1 MKLLPVAGIDV
12 GKNFSE
18 MAILT
23 PTNEVYAR
31 MKIRHDS
38 CHDIDKA
45 VQLLQNVEKDFG
57 AKPVIIMESTGH
69 YHKILFYFLNKLGYE
84 VSATNPIQTNSIKN
98 VGIRKV
104 KNDKVDARKIALLY
118 RLGEISFTKIPDAK
132 LDCLKSL
139 CRQYYNL
146 SDELTAYKNRL
157 TAVVDQ
163 LMLNFNH
170 VFKDNCSLTALAVL
184 EKYPSPKHIL
194 EANQEE
200 LITLIQ
206 KTSRK
211 SSKWAKDK
219 YELLCSKAKD
229 FEPLSIDST
238 ANLTMLKINII
249 MIRTLSGSLKSTI
262 DAIHQLLKEDVAKN
276 ASAMA
281 PIIELLCTIPGI
293 GVLTAATILSEI
305 RDFSLFSKPDKL
317 AAFFGIDPSVTQ
329 SGNFEGTRNKM
340 SKRGAKLL
348 RRVLFTV
355 ALANIGKK
363 SNGKLSNPV
372 LHEFYQKKCMSKPKM
387 VAIGAV
393 MHKLVFIIF
402 AVFRDR
408 KPFEL
413 RTPEEHAIRLKT
425 KASAA

>member
-1 MKLLPVAGIDV
+1 MNLLPVAGIDV

-31 MKIRHDS
+31 MKIQHDS
-38 CHDIDKA
+38 YHDIDKA

-57 AKPVIIMESTGH
+57 AKPAIIMESTGH
-69 YHKILFYFLNKLGYE
+69 YHKILFYSLSNLGYE

-184 EKYPSPKHIL
+184 ERYPSPRHIL
-194 EANQEE
+194 EANPEE
-200 LITLIQ
+200 LISLIQ

-211 SSKWAKDK
+211 SLKWATDK
-219 YELLCSKAKD
+219 YELLCSKARD
-229 FEPLSIDST
+229 FEPLSIDSV
-238 ANLTMLKINII
+238 ANLTMLKINIT
-249 MIRTLSGSLKSTI
+249 MIRTLSHSLKSTI
-262 DAIHQLLKEDVAKN
+262 DAIHQLLKEDVYQN
-276 ASAMA
+276 TPVMA
-281 PIIELLCTIPGI
+281 PIIEILCTIPGI
-293 GVLTAATILSEI
+293 GVLTAATILSEV

-317 AAFFGIDPSVTQ
+317 TAFFGIDPSVNQ

-340 SKRGAKLL
+340 SKRGSKLL

-372 LHEFYQKKCMSKPKM
+372 LHEFYEKKCMSKPKM

-393 MHKLVFIIF
+393 MHKLVYIIF
-402 AVFRDR
+402 AVLRDR

-425 KASAA
+425 KTIAA

>member
-23 PTNEVYAR
+23 PTNEIYAR
-31 MKIRHDS
+31 MKIQHDS
-38 CHDIDKA
+38 YHDIDKA
-45 VQLLQNVEKDFG
+45 VQLLKNVEKDFG

-69 YHKILFYFLNKLGYE
+69 YHKILFYSLNKLGYE

-139 CRQYYNL
+139 CRQYYSL

-163 LMLNFNH
+163 LMLNFSH
-170 VFKDNCSLTALAVL
+170 VFKDIWSLTALAVL
-184 EKYPSPKHIL
+184 EHYPSPRHIL
-194 EANQEE
+194 EADRQE
-200 LITLIQ
+200 LITLMR
-206 KTSRK
+206 KTSRMGL
-211 SSKWAKDK
+211 KWATNK

-229 FEPLSIDST
+229 FEPLSIDSA
-238 ANLTMLKINII
+238 ANLTMLKINIT
-249 MIRTLSGSLKSTI
+249 MIRTLSDSLKSII
-262 DAIHQLLKEDVAKN
+262 DAIHQLLKEDAVKDAP
-276 ASAMA
+276 AMA

-293 GVLTAATILSEI
+293 GVLTAATILSEVK
-305 RDFSLFSKPDKL
+305 DFSLFAKPDKL

-348 RRVLFTV
+348 RRVLFTI
-355 ALANIGKK
+355 ALLNIGKK
-363 SNGKLSNPV
+363 SNGELSNPV
-372 LHEFYQKKCMSKPKM
+372 LRDFYQKKCISKPKM

-393 MHKLVFIIF
+393 MHKLVYS
-402 AVFRDR
+402 
-408 KPFEL
+408 P
-413 RTPEEHAIRLKT
+413 
-425 KASAA
+425 